1 MKEIISL
8 KGLQTF
14 SMPFLFMLSLIC
26 LTVMPV
32 TADAESSGN
41 AIDMARDSVIRH
53 MNIMRQKFPEIDEKV
68 RQTEEEL
75 SSGAMS
81 PLRACSNCHI
91 QE

>member
-53 MNIMRQKFPEIDEKV
+53 MNIMGQKFPEINQKV
-68 RQTEEEL
+68 LQLEEDL
-75 SSGAMS
+75 TNGVVS
-81 PLRACSNCHI
+81 PQQSCSNCHI